1 MTTIYLV
8 RHGQASYGTANY
20 DQLSAKG
27 EQQAQYLGQY
37 LAKIFQEQPQIVMGG
52 MQRHQ
57 QTAQHTLKGN
67 FTAITSLIDARWNE
81 FNHEEVFKKFE
92 QCPIQAEILQ
102 QFVDEKSL
110 HPRKYLA
117 RIFKGAIARWVSGE
131 HDDYSESWLDFQA
144 RIQSALD
151 DLIQNVQHTKP
162 KNVVVFTSGG
172 VISVAVGTL
181 LGLSIEKTFD
191 LNWSVVNSSLTTLK
205 VGSEHVQLVSFN
217 EHHHIQAEKPELLT
231 WI

>member
-1 MTTIYLV
+1 MTNIYLV

-37 LAKIFQEQPQIVMGG
+37 LAKILQEQPHIVMGG

-57 QTAQHTLKGN
+57 QTAQHASADN
-67 FTAITSLIDARWNE
+67 FEAITTKIDARWNE

-92 QCPIQAEILQ
+92 QCPDQSAVLQ
-102 QFVDEKSL
+102 QYADEKTS

-131 HDDYSESWLDFQA
+131 YDDYAESWLHFQTRVQA
-144 RIQSALD
+144 ALD
-151 DLIQNVQHTKP
+151 DLIQTVQQDKP

-172 VISVAVGTL
+172 VISVAVGAL
-181 LGLSIEKTFD
+181 LGLSIEKTFE
-191 LNWSVVNSSLTTLK
+191 LNWSVVNSSFTTLK
-205 VGSEHVQLVSFN
+205 VGSEQVQLVSFN